1 MKKIDL
7 HIHTQNCKQGDGK
20 KREISPE
27 DFVEKMRENSVE
39 ICSITNH
46 NKFDIDE
53 FREIKALDEE
63 LTIFPGMEI
72 DVLLPGD
79 NHRHIIV
86 IVNPDKAKNF
96 DDIFD
101 APDRDYDT
109 YIINYEDF
117 ITKVTSFDSSDIIV
131 VPHFYLKDK
140 QRGVTEEEA
149 NKLRSDL
156 EKYIVILEPKS
167 LQAMGIIN
175 AHNDLALFGSDVK
188 DWKEYG
194 KITLPEIKYKIDSFA
209 KFYKLAEN
217 PSLFVKNILA
227 ETKKYEVTTYEG
239 SENFKSLTSP
249 VEIFEDIN
257 IVFGEKGSGKTIFV
271 KNYIYPTLKGLGKN
285 VFLHEGKNYNTEYQT
300 VIDELGDNVVIDE
313 EHLNEIKQTIKMILA
328 YSELNNYDGLQQIL
342 EFNNSQLRNKNAMRI
357 QKRNATVSSVSN
369 IETVQSTL
377 REAKL
382 QYNKID
388 DVKLINN
395 TTKRDSCDDK
405 NNLDTNLE
413 LLKYDIFKNTKES
426 VKKYFSNKGSIQTIN
441 SIKDSIKKQT
451 GSDSKPTHIGFSDLV
466 GRRLG
471 RIKNN
476 QKLITLLR
484 EVEKIKIS
492 SLGELPQKGKVKL
505 KTEIKVLSET
515 EIYTSQSDFDRNG
528 IVARRELM
536 KKFNQFY
543 MKANFHDI
551 NKYFDANEKAID
563 VDDFVGKIIK
573 RFNKVQLENSHGQ
586 LRNYDPSEGE
596 KAILSISAILEN
608 NQFDFYIF
616 DEIER
621 GLGNYYVSSYLIPK
635 IKGLRDRG
643 KTIIISTHNA
653 NIAINTLPSQTVFC
667 NYNVEQDMPV
677 FYVGNMYSNT
687 LTNSTNQQDKLRW
700 ETVALK
706 YLEGSEEMFT
716 NRRDIY
722 GI

>member
-7 HIHTQNCKQGDGK
+7 HIHTQSCKQGDGK

-53 FREIKALDEE
+53 FREIKVLDEE

-101 APDRDYDT
+101 DPDRDYDT

-140 QRGVTEEEA
+140 QRGITEEEA

-271 KNYIYPTLKGLGKN
+271 KNYIYPTLKGLGKT
-285 VFLHEGKNYNTEYQT
+285 F
-300 VIDELGDNVVIDE
+300 
-313 EHLNEIKQTIKMILA
+313 
-328 YSELNNYDGLQQIL
+328 
-342 EFNNSQLRNKNAMRI
+342 
-357 QKRNATVSSVSN
+357 
-369 IETVQSTL
+369 
-377 REAKL
+377 
-382 QYNKID
+382 
-388 DVKLINN
+388 
-395 TTKRDSCDDK
+395 
-405 NNLDTNLE
+405 
-413 LLKYDIFKNTKES
+413 
-426 VKKYFSNKGSIQTIN
+426 
-441 SIKDSIKKQT
+441 
-451 GSDSKPTHIGFSDLV
+451 
-466 GRRLG
+466 
-471 RIKNN
+471 
-476 QKLITLLR
+476 
-484 EVEKIKIS
+484 
-492 SLGELPQKGKVKL
+492 
-505 KTEIKVLSET
+505 
-515 EIYTSQSDFDRNG
+515 
-528 IVARRELM
+528 
-536 KKFNQFY
+536 FY
-543 MKANFHDI
+543 MKARI
-551 NKYFDANEKAID
+551 
-563 VDDFVGKIIK
+563 
-573 RFNKVQLENSHGQ
+573 
-586 LRNYDPSEGE
+586 
-596 KAILSISAILEN
+596 
-608 NQFDFYIF
+608 
-616 DEIER
+616 
-621 GLGNYYVSSYLIPK
+621 
-635 IKGLRDRG
+635 
-643 KTIIISTHNA
+643 TIQ
-653 NIAINTLPSQTVFC
+653 NIRQSLMN
-667 NYNVEQDMPV
+667 
-677 FYVGNMYSNT
+677 
-687 LTNSTNQQDKLRW
+687 
-700 ETVALK
+700 
-706 YLEGSEEMFT
+706 
-716 NRRDIY
+716 
-722 GI
+722 